1 MIFDNISQK
10 AFDLYLEG
18 QKLFSII
25 ERPRLEAAA
34 EKFREAA
41 RESPLFARAWG
52 HLAYCLAQIAVA
64 GHATSRA
71 EATALLDEAE
81 KHAEHAV
88 FLDKTDY
95 ANRWDLAFIH
105 LNQLKAPQALV
116 EYNEALDLYDRYT
129 DKLDRRHDLLV
140 EMAEAYVY
148 DGNTKRAFELLD
160 RAIRIPD
167 WYRWIR
173 AWAHFN
179 ARDYESAINEI
190 NAMHKKP
197 GDPDYVP
204 DIQLLLAV
212 CYAYAGKPKEASEA
226 LTRLRQGRS
235 GWTLALELARNPFT
249 NAADQK
255 HWEDGMKKAG
265 FT

>member
-1 MIFDNISQK
+1 MILSNVTQK

-18 QKLFSII
+18 QQLFSII
-25 ERPRLEAAA
+25 ERARLEAAA
-34 EKFREAA
+34 EKFREAT
-41 RESPLFARAWG
+41 RESPGFARAWG
-52 HLAYCLAQIAVA
+52 HRAYCLAQIAVA

-71 EATALLDEAE
+71 EADALLSEAE
-81 KHAEHAV
+81 KYAEHAV
-88 FLDKTDY
+88 SLDKGDY

-105 LNQLKAPQALV
+105 LNQMKAPKALV

-148 DGNTKRAFELLD
+148 DGNLKRAFELLD
-160 RAIRIPD
+160 RAVRIPD

-179 ARDYESAINEI
+179 ARDYRSAIDEI

-212 CYAYAGKPKEASEA
+212 CYAYAGNQKEADAA
-226 LTRLRQGRS
+226 LARLRRGRS
-235 GWTLALELARNPFT
+235 KWTLGQELARNPFS
-249 NAADQK
+249 NDADRQ